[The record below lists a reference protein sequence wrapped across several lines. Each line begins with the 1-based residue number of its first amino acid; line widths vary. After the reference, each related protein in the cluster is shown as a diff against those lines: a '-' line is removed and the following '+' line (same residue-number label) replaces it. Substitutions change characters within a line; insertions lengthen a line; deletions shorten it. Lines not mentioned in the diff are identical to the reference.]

1 MKTHYHWL
9 LRVAAVLFAALMI
22 GGIFAS
28 VYRSS
33 AARSVNGKPTKFVSD
48 EPWYDEEVYYWVQIA
63 SVWFVPVSAFR
74 KIPGVETKSSS
85 YFKNTV
91 ISHGDRYLTID
102 TDTMTWAS
110 TEDKGTFYFKT
121 YMFRSGMLWVPA
133 NSVCDLLGLKIETHG
148 DAVRISDGSSSVT
161 LDQLLETYN
170 PEYLKELTDAETTTA
185 PPPPP
190 PPVTRP
196 ITTPPETTP
205 PEETTTEP
213 PVTERG
219 VDDIAPMTIRLTF
232 EDCPNEYTSALLD
245 ILRDNDI
252 RATFFVTGEGI
263 AAYPDLICRMEAE
276 GHSIG
281 LHTISRDESLFA
293 QDMAYFTDELTA
305 ENRLLVRVLKKASR
319 IARAPNGSWSN
330 RFHILAEEY
339 EFVKS
344 CGFIVWDW
352 NIYVGD
358 DYDTALAF
366 ETMKAALLDEEAETP
381 VIRLPV
387 NEYTAEAVGELLGF
401 LSPIKSRLTYAAINA
416 SEPELNFI
424 GLYE

>member
-1 MKTHYHWL
+1 MNNHYHWP
-9 LRVAAVLFAALMI
+9 LRVAAIVFAALMLA
-22 GGIFAS
+22 GIFAS
-28 VYRSS
+28 VFRAS
-33 AARSVNGKPTKFVSD
+33 AARSVNGKPTKFVGD
-48 EPWYDEEVYYWVQIA
+48 EPWYDEEVYYWVQIG
-63 SVWFVPVSAFR
+63 SVWFVPLSAFK
-74 KIPGVETKSSS
+74 KIQGVETKSSS

-91 ISHGDRYLTID
+91 ISRGDRYLTID

-121 YMFRSGMLWVPA
+121 YMFRQGMMWVPA
-133 NSVCDLLGLKIETHG
+133 NTVCEILGLSIETHG
-148 DAVRISDGSSSVT
+148 DAVRLSDGESSVS

-170 PEYLKELTDAETTTA
+170 PEYLKELIDAETTL

-190 PPVTRP
+190 ETTKPVTRP
-196 ITTPPETTP
+196 PVTTP

-219 VDDIAPMTIRLTF
+219 VEDIGAMTIRLTF
-232 EDCPNEYTSALLD
+232 EDCPNEYTSSVLD
-245 ILRDNDI
+245 VLQENGVS
-252 RATFFVTGEGI
+252 ATFFVTGDGI

-276 GHSIG
+276 GHAIG
-281 LHTISRDESLFA
+281 LHTMTQDESLFA
-293 QDMAYFTDELTA
+293 QDMANFTAELAA

-330 RFHILAEEY
+330 RFHILLEEY
-339 EFVKS
+339 EYVKS
-344 CGFIVWDW
+344 CGFVVWDW
-352 NIYVGD
+352 NVYVGD
-358 DYDTALAF
+358 GYDAGQAF
-366 ETMKAALLDEEAETP
+366 DTMKAALHDENAETP

-387 NEYTAEAVGELLGF
+387 NEFTAEAVKELLDY
-401 LSPIKSRLTYAAINA
+401 LSPVKSRLTFAAITA